1 MQSRHVLLG
10 SILVLA
16 MSAFAQDSSHTSV
29 SGGVFSGSAHFSAAP
44 LELQGQAVAGAAYS
58 AEEISSMVQTLAD
71 GTHITRTGPTRKL
84 YRDSAGRTRTERSL
98 GATVERKQSVD
109 VPVIV
114 EITDPVE
121 HVKYTL
127 DTVNK
132 VAHKQAMEA
141 RELQKIATGTA
152 LCATPVRPFSSAVTR
167 AGAAAAPSQ
176 PSGDDAPQFTHEN
189 LESRTMEGLLVEGTR
204 QTTVYPTGSQGNDRP
219 FTTVIESWRSPE
231 LKVMVVWTYND
242 PRSGENTQKLTNIDR
257 SEPDHSL
264 FLPPA
269 DYTVVEEKGDF
280 TIKWGSEN

>member
-1 MQSRHVLLG
+1 MQYRHVLLG

-16 MSAFAQDSSHTSV
+16 MGAFAQDSAHTSV

-44 LELQGQAVAGAAYS
+44 PELYGQTVAGAPYS

-71 GTHITRTGPTRKL
+71 GTHITRTSLTRKL

-98 GATVERKQSVD
+98 GGPVTRKQSVD

-132 VAHKQAMEA
+132 VAHKQAMAA
-141 RELQKIATGTA
+141 REPQKVATGTA
-152 LCATPVRPFSSAVTR
+152 VCATPVRPFSSAVAR
-167 AGAAAAPSQ
+167 AGAASAPGN
-176 PSGDDAPQFTHEN
+176 PAGDDAPQFSHEK
-189 LESRTMEGLLVEGTR
+189 LESRTMEGVLVEGTR
-204 QTTVYPTGSQGNDRP
+204 DTTVYPTGSQGNDRP
-219 FTTVIESWRSPE
+219 ITQVSESWRSPE
-231 LKVMVVWTYND
+231 LKVTVLWTNND
-242 PRSGENTQKLTNIDR
+242 PRNGENTQRLTNIDR
-257 SEPDHSL
+257 SEPDPSL

-280 TIKWGSEN
+280 MIKWGSEN